1 MNLDHKFWLL
11 KIIENLGNKE
21 AITVILKIC
30 L

>member
-1 MNLDHKFWLL
+1 MNPDHKFWLL

-21 AITVILKIC
+21 TIIVILKMC